1 MFSPLLPHHRPLMWV
16 KVSSA
21 KMANFLPWNLANSLE
36 FLYRI
41 QFSKVV
47 VKVIV
52 KMNCRWSAFP
62 TFCQLLGKLTLR
74 SLHSWQPDVSLSWKG
89 RKLRPLMTMVSQH
102 NLCCSAS
109 WIWKWKILWLLCVC
123 MCVCRYVLCFH
134 CIFLFRRKCLKSVV
148 SQIGNFC

>member
-1 MFSPLLPHHRPLMWV
+1 MFPPLLPHRRPLMWV

-36 FLYRI
+36 FLYCI

-52 KMNCRWSAFP
+52 KMDCRWSALP
-62 TFCQLLGKLTLR
+62 HLLPATWQTLTLR

-89 RKLRPLMTMVSQH
+89 RKLRPLMTMVFAAQPVLFCKL
-102 NLCCSAS
+102 NMEMKDPLTP
-109 WIWKWKILWLLCVC
+109 V
-123 MCVCRYVLCFH
+123 CVCRYVLCFH
-134 CIFLFRRKCLKSVV
+134 FISLFGRKCLKSVV
-148 SQIGNFC
+148 SQVGNFY